1 MPFANF
7 LFAAASVAHSFLVI
21 KMATD
26 KNLALMTIKKTKNM
40 AMEDSEKNWY
50 NQHDKERG
58 NNIDSERKGGK

>member
-1 MPFANF
+1 
-7 LFAAASVAHSFLVI
+7 
-21 KMATD
+21 MATD